1 MRLNDSLAD
10 HVVLALVAEGP
21 QHGFAIA
28 KTLADD
34 EQLAQVITLSRP
46 LVYRSLA
53 TLSNL
58 GLIRTVRTEPGT
70 HGRDR
75 TVFRATAQGVRE
87 NTAWLSSVVAHP
99 RDARVDLLAKFVL
112 RARRG
117 LSNTTLAKRQLATF
131 KPLEK
136 RLRGRTSASDVVSL
150 WRRESLDATMRV
162 LRSIA
167 R

>member
-1 MRLNDSLAD
+1 M
-10 HVVLALVAEGP
+10 
-21 QHGFAIA
+21 
-28 KTLADD
+28 
-34 EQLAQVITLSRP
+34 
-46 LVYRSLA
+46 
-53 TLSNL
+53 
-58 GLIRTVRTEPGT
+58 
-70 HGRDR
+70 
-75 TVFRATAQGVRE
+75 FRATAQGVRE

>member
-53 TLSNL
+53 TLSDL

-70 HGRDR
+70 H
-75 TVFRATAQGVRE
+75 
-87 NTAWLSSVVAHP
+87 
-99 RDARVDLLAKFVL
+99 
-112 RARRG
+112 
-117 LSNTTLAKRQLATF
+117 
-131 KPLEK
+131 
-136 RLRGRTSASDVVSL
+136 
-150 WRRESLDATMRV
+150 
-162 LRSIA
+162 
-167 R
+167 